1 MDANEIHEFI
11 EESWEAYKSVPVN
24 FGKDDYATQLA
35 EHDAFYAGALA
46 AISLKLP
53 F

>member
-11 EESWEAYKSVPVN
+11 EASWEAYKSLPIN
-24 FGKDDYATQLA
+24 FGEEPEPIA

-46 AISLKLP
+46 ALSLKIP